1 MISRRAPRRFVA
13 RPFILFRIQDAPD
26 ISGKIHFGF
35 QSLQT
40 ISGAPRRAE
49 SCRRKSYVV
58 DLTDGANRLQPPLT
72 RRTSKPPWL
81 YERRRIPVRKKETWT
96 NACPMGEGKTKRETK
111 LSDRRISGTT
121 VAKERRTRRVVP
133 EINCRPR
140 CHNLAGV
147 VRKKLVQYGAAG
159 SFFSIVHRRS

>member
-1 MISRRAPRRFVA
+1 MRDIFLYSITLTIRSNSLENKFTVGTKWFREEHARRFVA

-40 ISGAPRRAE
+40 ISGASRRAE

-81 YERRRIPVRKKETWT
+81 YERRRIPVRKKRNVSERLPDGRGKNETRNETVGST
-96 NACPMGEGKTKRETK
+96 NKRG
-111 LSDRRISGTT
+111 R
-121 VAKERRTRRVVP
+121 
-133 EINCRPR
+133 
-140 CHNLAGV
+140 
-147 VRKKLVQYGAAG
+147 QW
-159 SFFSIVHRRS
+159 RRSAERDASYRK